1 MSETNSEVKLE
12 TKLETTLDTDAK
24 VALASTAE
32 VNKAG
37 KKEKIEKIVG
47 VKGMN
52 DMLPADAPLWEL
64 FENTA
69 QSIFKSYG
77 FQQIRT
83 PIVEQTALFAR
94 GLGAVTDV
102 VEKEMYS
109 FEDAMNGDKLTLR
122 PENTAGV
129 VRAAIEHNLTY
140 DGPKRLWYTG
150 PMFRHERPQRGR
162 YRQFHQMG
170 AEALGFSGPDI
181 DAELIMMCQRLWDDL
196 GLTDV
201 RLELNSIGDAEER
214 SKHRADLIAY
224 LEQHQEQLD
233 AEALRRLYS
242 NPLRILDTK
251 NPAMQAMVNAAPKLL
266 DYLGA
271 ESLAHFEG
279 VQAILRHNSIPFTI
293 NNRLVRGLDYYNRT
307 VFEWVSDE
315 LGAQGTI
322 CAGGRYD
329 ALVTMFGGKP
339 TPSCGF
345 GMGIE
350 RILELMKL
358 AGGLHVPAQCDVYLV
373 HQGSQAQLQSFVLA
387 ERLRDAGLD
396 VVLHCA
402 SVAGI
407 GSLKSQ
413 MKRADSSGAAF
424 AIIVGDDEMA
434 QGSAMI
440 KTMRGVAE
448 TSNQALVEFE
458 RVVDYLVDEITGNAS
473 SEHDHDHNHAL
484 CNHTHH

>member
-1 MSETNSEVKLE
+1 MKS
-12 TKLETTLDTDAK
+12 
-24 VALASTAE
+24 
-32 VNKAG
+32 
-37 KKEKIEKIVG
+37 EKIEKIVAKISAI
-47 VKGMN
+47 KGMN
-52 DMLPADAPLWEL
+52 DMLPVDAPLWEL

-69 QSIFKSYG
+69 QSVFKSYG

-83 PIVEQTALFAR
+83 PIVEQTSLFAR

-162 YRQFHQMG
+162 YRQFYQMG
-170 AEALGFSGPDI
+170 AEALGFVGPDV

-196 GLTDV
+196 GLNNV
-201 RLELNSIGDAEER
+201 RLELNSIGDAVER
-214 SKHRADLIAY
+214 NNHRADLIAY
-224 LEQHQEQLD
+224 FEQHKELLD
-233 AEALRRLYS
+233 TEALRRLHS

-251 NPAMQAMVNAAPKLL
+251 NPAMQALVNAAPKLL

-271 ESLAHFEG
+271 ESKTHFEG
-279 VQAILRHNSIPFTI
+279 VQAILRHNCIPFTI
-293 NNRLVRGLDYYNRT
+293 NPRLVRGLDYYNRT
-307 VFEWVSDE
+307 VFEWVSEE

-329 ALVTMFGGKP
+329 TLVTLFGGKE

-345 GMGIE
+345 AMGIE

-358 AGGLHVPAQCDVYLV
+358 ADALSGEAHTPNQCDIYLV
-373 HQGSQAQLQSFVLA
+373 HQSDAAQLQSSVLA

-402 SVAGI
+402 SIQGM
-407 GSLKSQ
+407 GGFKSQ
-413 MKRADSSGAAF
+413 MKRADASGAAF
-424 AIIVGDDEMA
+424 AVIIGEDEIE
-434 QGSAMI
+434 QGQAI
-440 KTMRGVAE
+440 VKALRADEVE
-448 TSNQALVEFE
+448 NNQVTVPFDS
-458 RVVDYLVDEITGNAS
+458 VVDYLVDQITGNNH
-473 SEHDHDHNHAL
+473 HDHAGIPHL
-484 CNHTHH
+484 HH